1 MTDNIPAELIRRD
14 GDPALLLLCDHA
26 SNRIPEAYASL
37 GLTEAELD
45 RHIAHDIGAR
55 GLTLALSDLF
65 GAPAVLSTV
74 SRLMIDPNR
83 GETDP
88 TLVMKLYDGAIIPG
102 NRQAGVEEVEHRLRT
117 IHRPYHEAVTRAI
130 DRALDEGTTPGIV
143 SIHSFT
149 PQLRGRSPRPWHVGV
164 LWDQD
169 DRIAAPLLERLRA
182 EDDLVVGDNEPY
194 TGRLKGGCMWRH
206 GTCRGLPHVLIEVRN
221 DLIAD
226 AAGQAAWAML
236 LGRCLADVLDLDLPE
251 MTAEPAR

>member
-1 MTDNIPAELIRRD
+1 
-14 GDPALLLLCDHA
+14 
-26 SNRIPEAYASL
+26 
-37 GLTEAELD
+37 
-45 RHIAHDIGAR
+45 
-55 GLTLALSDLF
+55 
-65 GAPAVLSTV
+65 
-74 SRLMIDPNR
+74 MIDPNR

-102 NRQAGVEEVEHRLRT
+102 NRQAGAGEVEQRLRT
-117 IHRPYHEAVTRAI
+117 IYRPYHEAVTRGI
-130 DRALDEGTTPGIV
+130 DRALDEGTTPSIV

-182 EDDLVVGDNEPY
+182 EDELVVGDNEPY
-194 TGRLKGGCMWRH
+194 TGRLKGDCMWRH

-226 AAGQAAWAML
+226 AAGQAAWATL